1 MLKNFQFP
9 PENHALDPS
18 LSVTKFQ
25 SSRFALYLFS
35 ILLFLNPKLKRFL
48 IFLLNGNCGVAKR
61 DDVFGQT
68 KKFFESG
75 RRADTLQAKKIF
87 FENFVV
93 SDELFPFRSLRLL
106 NSWNPDYTTPQQK
119 EMYFLNLN
127 NNVDDLAGSWFF
139 TVLCSCRRW
148 SESVFLLLFHLC
160 HSTKLKNIQQYV

>member
-9 PENHALDPS
+9 PQNHALDPS

-48 IFLLNGNCGVAKR
+48 IFLLNGNGGVAKR

-75 RRADTLQAKKIF
+75 RRADTLQAKKF
-87 FENFVV
+87 FLKILSFQMNF
-93 SDELFPFRSLRLL
+93 FRSAPSAYWIPEILTTLRH
-106 NSWNPDYTTPQQK
+106 NRKRCIFWTWII
-119 EMYFLNLN
+119 M
-127 NNVDDLAGSWFF
+127 
-139 TVLCSCRRW
+139 
-148 SESVFLLLFHLC
+148 
-160 HSTKLKNIQQYV
+160 